1 MLHGQ
6 LAPPDPESAGRLDT
20 RVAAATAARL
30 RRLERRLAARGRM
43 RGGDR
48 RGLRRLARTARALL
62 GEIPGRLR
70 VETLRGPDLRG
81 FLAEAETWLRV
92 ERLAAAVAAGRSG
105 TTARAASAADLFER
119 ISRTEHLA
127 HLVPRGRIDAGFA
140 ARARRFA
147 LERLDRVASDLGA
160 TLVGVR
166 LAAGPAGRR
175 IEATLTAHA
184 CAEQGR
190 PADRIDLGSIAG
202 PAGPLGLR
210 ARPGSRIRLRLERG
224 LLRIDG
230 GAARTRYIPAAGTLL
245 APVSSPLVTRRR
257 IPGSPILLAPA
268 LRSTPR
274 SLGVGRDL
282 PGLDARLG
290 RALRLVRLAWPGA
303 HRDLV
308 ARTVMVVPVREPRL
322 VSYSLADRP
331 GISFIN
337 VHAKTTLV
345 LADDLVHE
353 NAHHLLHDVEAVTR
367 LVPPGP
373 EAEEVQAFDSPWRRE
388 RRPLRGILHGTF
400 TFLFRAELF
409 ARLLEARAARP
420 RLITPLLGPRDPAF
434 LRRELRR
441 EIDQVGRGIDDLRRA
456 GAVRLLT
463 RDGRALLRQMETWR
477 GRIRRRARRLA
488 PRRAARYDARDSNQ
502 GTRRPS

>member
-1 MLHGQ
+1 MLRGQ
-6 LAPPDPESAGRLDT
+6 LAPPDPDSAARLDT

-30 RRLERRLAARGRM
+30 RRLERRLAERGGGS
-43 RGGDR
+43 GGDR
-48 RGLRRLARTARALL
+48 RELRRLTRAARALL

-92 ERLAAAVAAGRSG
+92 ERLAVAVAAARRR
-105 TTARAASAADLFER
+105 TAGRAALEAELFER
-119 ISRTEHLA
+119 ISRTEHLV
-127 HLVPRGRIDAGFA
+127 HLVPRGRLDARFA

-147 LERLDRVASDLGA
+147 GERLGRMASDLGA
-160 TLVGVR
+160 TLVGAR
-166 LAAGPAGRR
+166 LAAGPAARR
-175 IEATLTAHA
+175 LDAALTARA
-184 CAEQGR
+184 SAEQGR
-190 PADRIDLGSIAG
+190 PGARIDLGSIAG

-210 ARPGSRIRLRLERG
+210 ARPGSRLRVRLERG
-224 LLRIDG
+224 LLRIDT
-230 GAARTRYIPAAGTLL
+230 GAARPRFVPAAGTLF
-245 APVSSPLVTRRR
+245 AGVRAPLVTRRR

-274 SLGVGRDL
+274 SLRVGRDL

-303 HRDLV
+303 HRDLL
-308 ARTVMVVPVREPRL
+308 ARTAMVVPVREPRL

-337 VHAKTTLV
+337 VHAKRTLV

-353 NAHHLLHDVEAVTR
+353 NAHHLLHDIEAVTR

-373 EAEEVQAFDSPWRRE
+373 EAEEVQAFDSPWRGE

-409 ARLLEARAARP
+409 ARLIEARAARP
-420 RLITPLLGPRDPAF
+420 APVTPLLAPRDPAF

-441 EIDQVGRGIDDLRRA
+441 ELDLIGRGLDDLRRA

-463 RDGRALLRQMETWR
+463 RDGRALLRQMEAWR
-477 GRIRRRARRLA
+477 GRIRRRAGRLA
-488 PRRAARYDARDSNQ
+488 PRRASRYDARVPQ
-502 GTRRPS
+502 PGTRRRP

>member
-6 LAPPDPESAGRLDT
+6 LAPPDPEAAARLDT

-30 RRLERRLAARGRM
+30 RRLARRLALSDTEPL
-43 RGGDR
+43 DR
-48 RGLRRLARTARALL
+48 LLESMLAILRAIPRRLRIQA
-62 GEIPGRLR
+62 
-70 VETLRGPDLRG
+70 LRGPDLRG
-81 FLAEAETWLRV
+81 FLAEAETWLQV
-92 ERLAAAVAAGRSG
+92 ARLAAAVEKTRPGEPARVAAE
-105 TTARAASAADLFER
+105 AALFER

-127 HLVPRGRIDAGFA
+127 HLVPRGRIDPGFA

-147 LERLDRVASDLGA
+147 GARLRRLEDDLGA
-160 TLVGVR
+160 ALVGLR
-166 LAAGPAGRR
+166 LAAGPA
-175 IEATLTAHA
+175 EAAINATIRAGA
-184 CAEQGR
+184 SAEQGR
-190 PADRIDLGSIAG
+190 PAGRIDLGSIAG

-210 ARPGSRIRLRLERG
+210 ARPGVPIRLSLRRG
-224 LLRIDG
+224 LLRVDARG
-230 GAARTRYIPAAGTLL
+230 GRPLFVPAAGTLL
-245 APVSSPLVTRRR
+245 AGESPLLVTRRR

-274 SLGVGRDL
+274 ALGVGGDL

-290 RALRLVRLAWPGA
+290 RALRLVRLAWPEA
-303 HRDLV
+303 HRDLL

-337 VHAKTTLV
+337 VHAKPALV

-353 NAHHLLHDVEAVTR
+353 NAHHLLHDLEAVTR

-388 RRPLRGILHGTF
+388 RRPLRGILHGSF
-400 TFLFRAELF
+400 TFLFRAALF
-409 ARLLEARAARP
+409 ARLLETRAARP
-420 RLITPLLGPRDPAF
+420 RLLAPLLGRRGDTF

-441 EIDQVGRGIDDLRRA
+441 EIDLVGRGLADLHRA
-456 GAVRLLT
+456 GAARLLT
-463 RDGRALLRQMETWR
+463 RDGRALLRQMNAWH
-477 GRIRRRARRLA
+477 GRIRRQARRLA
-488 PRRAARYDARDSNQ
+488 RRPRSRYDARTPEQ
-502 GTRRPS
+502 GTRR